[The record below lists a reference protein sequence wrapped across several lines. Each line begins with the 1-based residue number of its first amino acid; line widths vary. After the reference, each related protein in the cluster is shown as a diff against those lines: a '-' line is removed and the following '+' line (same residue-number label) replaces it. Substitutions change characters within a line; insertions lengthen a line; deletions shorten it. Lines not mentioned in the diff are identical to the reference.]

1 MSRVVNFIE
10 TEPEGPCTYCGR
22 KQLAENEKFYKVFVG
37 DKDSRLV
44 VCEFC
49 KGGFYTH
56 TIEGPEKTHATHLI
70 FYIKRTLLQLRE
82 KLPER
87 IRTELDSAIENY
99 EKGRYSTSFRNIG
112 LIAEW
117 LTEMLFIKKFGKGSA
132 RETSRWETR
141 LGRLLEQSR
150 SNKKIPEETLI
161 FQLFSL
167 KWLRNRVDHPSE
179 YEVTGEDLRL
189 GLVSI
194 MYLLNQIY
202 SYDLI

>member
-1 MSRVVNFIE
+1 MSREVNFIE
-10 TEPEGPCTYCGR
+10 TEPEGPCIHCGR

-37 DKDSRLV
+37 DEDSGIV

-117 LTEMLFIKKFGKGSA
+117 LTERLFIKKFGKGSA

-150 SNKKIPEETLI
+150 RNKKIPEETLI

-167 KWLRNRVDHPSE
+167 KWMRNRVDHPSE

>member
-1 MSRVVNFIE
+1 MSTKVNFIE

-22 KQLAENEKFYKVFVG
+22 RQLEENEKFYKIFVG
-37 DKDSRLV
+37 DRETGIV

-49 KGGFYTH
+49 KGGFYTRV
-56 TIEGPEKTHATHLI
+56 IEGPEKTHATHLI
-70 FYIKRTLLQLRE
+70 FYIKRTLLELRE
-82 KLPER
+82 KLPEA
-87 IRTELDSAIENY
+87 IRMELDSAIGNY

-112 LIAEW
+112 LVAEW
-117 LTEMLFIKKFGKGSA
+117 LTERLFVKKFGKDSA
-132 RETSRWETR
+132 KETSRWENR
-141 LGRLLEQSR
+141 LGRLLKQSR
-150 SNKKIPEETLI
+150 RNKKIPEETLI

-179 YEVTGEDLRL
+179 YEVTGEDIRL
-189 GLVSI
+189 GLISI